1 MERRSTEI
9 DQANQN
15 GSQVR
20 KVGLPPPVKRGEDM
34 ETEINIIDADKIGS
48 ATSPLNLGRTVAV
61 VPSSRIPR
69 AGDVVVVSAL
79 TDSATYNMLE
89 LPTGRL
95 AKINPGDV
103 LIGVLGRRRALKG
116 FVGDVPATVNAGD
129 QLHLLNMGGVIG
141 SCTGHHSSLSDA
153 IQVEVIGLASDE
165 HGRVLNI
172 ADAAL
177 PLRTSLGETAPLV
190 IIAGTCMNSGK
201 TYAATELIKQATRAG
216 LQVAAAKL
224 SGIACLRDTLNMAD
238 HGATAI
244 ASFLD
249 CGLPST
255 VGATDLASVAK
266 TIISRLNESS
276 PDLIVIELG
285 DGLLGGYSVESVFA
299 DKELRGATAGL
310 VFCAT
315 DYVGAWG
322 GIQLLR
328 QRGIEIDAMAGSVTD
343 SQMGE
348 DFIESEFGVPAA
360 NARRNG
366 ARLFK
371 LLEPKVAAFGI
382 RVSSSESVI
391 SQDDNLEKSE
401 VPVGG
406 LR

>member
-1 MERRSTEI
+1 MT
-9 DQANQN
+9 QN
-15 GSQVR
+15 R
-20 KVGLPPPVKRGEDM
+20 
-34 ETEINIIDADKIGS
+34 IIQADKIGS
-48 ATSPLNLGRTVAV
+48 ATSPLKLGRTNAI
-61 VPSSRIPR
+61 VPSAQTPR
-69 AGDVVVVSAL
+69 AGDVVVVRTL

-116 FVGDVPATVNAGD
+116 FVGDVPATVNEGD
-129 QLHLLNMGGVIG
+129 ELHLLNMGGVIG
-141 SCTGHHSSLSDA
+141 KCTGHHSSLSDA
-153 IQVEVIGLASDE
+153 IKVEVIGLASDDD
-165 HGRVLNI
+165 GRVLNI

-177 PLRTSLGETAPLV
+177 PPRTTLGDTVPLV

-216 LQVAAAKL
+216 LRVAAAKL

-238 HGATAI
+238 HGAIAI

-255 VGATDLASVAK
+255 VGATNLAGVAK
-266 TIISRLNESS
+266 TIIARLNESS

-299 DKELRGATAGL
+299 DAELREATAGL
-310 VFCAT
+310 VFCAS

-322 GIQLLR
+322 GIELLR
-328 QRGIEIDAMAGSVTD
+328 QRGIEIDVIAGSVTD

-348 DFIESEFGVPAA
+348 DFIEKEFGVPAA

-366 ARLFK
+366 ERLFALIQSK
-371 LLEPKVAAFGI
+371 VQSPKSNVC
-382 RVSSSESVI
+382 V
-391 SQDDNLEKSE
+391 
-401 VPVGG
+401 
-406 LR
+406 

>member
-1 MERRSTEI
+1 MKIQT
-9 DQANQN
+9 QLTN
-15 GSQVR
+15 
-20 KVGLPPPVKRGEDM
+20 
-34 ETEINIIDADKIGS
+34 ADKIGS
-48 ATSPLNLGRTVAV
+48 ATSPLKLRRTNSIVL
-61 VPSSRIPR
+61 SSGTPR
-69 AGDVVVVSAL
+69 AGDIVIVRAL

-153 IQVEVIGLASDE
+153 IKVEVIGLVSDGQE
-165 HGRVLNI
+165 RVLNI

-177 PLRTSLGETAPLV
+177 PPQTSLGGTAPLI

-216 LQVAAAKL
+216 LRFAAAKL

-238 HGATAI
+238 HGAIAI

-255 VGATDLASVAK
+255 VGVTNLASVAK
-266 TIISRLNESS
+266 AIIARLNEST

-285 DGLLGGYSVESVFA
+285 DGLLGGYSVDSVLEDA
-299 DKELRGATAGL
+299 ELREATAGF
-310 VFCAT
+310 VF
-315 DYVGAWG
+315 
-322 GIQLLR
+322 
-328 QRGIEIDAMAGSVTD
+328 
-343 SQMGE
+343 
-348 DFIESEFGVPAA
+348 
-360 NARRNG
+360 
-366 ARLFK
+366 
-371 LLEPKVAAFGI
+371 
-382 RVSSSESVI
+382 
-391 SQDDNLEKSE
+391 
-401 VPVGG
+401 
-406 LR
+406 

>member
-1 MERRSTEI
+1 
-9 DQANQN
+9 
-15 GSQVR
+15 
-20 KVGLPPPVKRGEDM
+20 M
-34 ETEINIIDADKIGS
+34 ETTIKIIDADKIGS
-48 ATSPLNLGRTVAV
+48 ATSPLGLSRTAAV
-61 VPSSRIPR
+61 IASSSAPR
-69 AGDVVVVSAL
+69 AGDVVVVRAL

-116 FVGDVPATVNAGD
+116 FVGDVPATVKAGD
-129 QLHLLNMGGVIG
+129 ELHLLNMGGVIG

-153 IQVEVIGLASDE
+153 IKVAVIGLVSDDA
-165 HGRVLNI
+165 GRVLNI
-172 ADAAL
+172 DDAAL
-177 PLRTSLGETAPLV
+177 PPRTSLGQTAPLV

-216 LQVAAAKL
+216 LRVAAAKL

-238 HGATAI
+238 HGAIAI

-255 VGATDLASVAK
+255 VGATNLAEVAK
-266 TIISRLNESS
+266 TIIARLNESS

-299 DKELRGATAGL
+299 DLELREATAAV
-310 VFCAT
+310 VFCAS

-322 GIQLLR
+322 GIELLR
-328 QRGIEIDAMAGSVTD
+328 RRGIEIDVIAGSVTD
-343 SQMGE
+343 SQMGQ
-348 DFIESEFGVPAA
+348 DFIEKEFGVPAA

-366 ARLFK
+366 AQLFQLIKAK
-371 LLEPKVAAFGI
+371 LEVAVVNA
-382 RVSSSESVI
+382 
-391 SQDDNLEKSE
+391 
-401 VPVGG
+401 
-406 LR
+406 